1 MKLLKF
7 PISFLVAPPVLASF
21 LEQQLAIERL
31 ESICKASPKIDVL
44 KKRAK
49 KAAES
54 GFGTYKECLERE
66 IHRELKRLSKL

>member
-44 KKRAK
+44 KKESK
-49 KAAES
+49 KLQKV
-54 GFGTYKECLERE
+54 GLVLIKNVWRE
-66 IHRELKRLSKL
+66 KFIVN